1 MSRGRL
7 ILLAAAA
14 LLLLGGAAVWQR
26 LAAERDGSA
35 PLERGTAALMKGDM
49 RTARVE
55 LMNAIK
61 VDPRSVAARMAQAR
75 VLVALGDGAGAQA
88 ELVRVRQLGGSIGK
102 TRAPMAQALLLQGD
116 ADAAL
121 RELRAGDIPAED
133 AALAERVE
141 GEASAA
147 KGDMAAAAA
156 AFDGALR
163 LAPRDPATWIAAGR
177 FRLAIGDQAGAIGA
191 ADGAV
196 AIDPNNA
203 RALTLRG
210 ELTRDQYGLKAALP
224 WFERALAASP
234 DDMSALTAYAATL
247 AELGEASRMLSVTRR
262 ILALDPGN
270 ARAWMMQ
277 AVMAARAGRDDLARA
292 LLDRTQGRLDGEPAT
307 MLLRGVLQLEEGNA
321 VLAVEAL
328 APLVAQQPE
337 NRAARALLGRAYLAG
352 GDYGAAAAALAP
364 LVAQRDADPY
374 VLTLAARVQEQLG
387 NRRMAQDMLA
397 RAAWPQ
403 RPATD
408 IFASAQDAGLAAGAP
423 PPSFATAWDN
433 IPYIRAMLRSG
444 RASEAVDRAALVARA
459 NPGAPAAQIVLGDAL
474 DAAGRFTEAT
484 EAYEQAA
491 NIRFGRDVALR
502 LAAAWGKAG
511 NPARGVQVMRLYL
524 AQNPNDI
531 VAQRLAAAVAMQA
544 QDWRGALRLLKA
556 IEAQIGG
563 QDALLM
569 TDLARA
575 SLETGDGAAARA
587 YAAHAY
593 RLLPMS
599 PATADI
605 FGWTLLRTGRGNQ
618 QAIDL
623 LEKAAALAPGHPTLQ
638 LHLGQAYA
646 AMGRRGEAKL
656 ALARAAAVPG
666 FAEQRQA
673 REALAAL

>member
-7 ILLAAAA
+7 ILLAAVA
-14 LLLLGGAAVWQR
+14 LLLLGGAAAWQR
-26 LAAERDGSA
+26 RAAERDGSA

-61 VDPRSVAARMAQAR
+61 ADPRSVPARMAQAR

-88 ELVRVRQLGGSIGK
+88 ELVRVRQLGGSVGA

-133 AALAERVE
+133 AALAQRVE
-141 GEASAA
+141 GEVNAA

-156 AFDGALR
+156 AFDEAVR
-163 LAPRDPATWIAAGR
+163 LAPRDPATWTAAGR
-177 FRLAIGDQAGAIGA
+177 FRLAIGDQAGAIAA
-191 ADGAV
+191 ADRAV
-196 AIDPNNA
+196 AIDPNNVQ
-203 RALTLRG
+203 ALTLRG

-224 WFERALAASP
+224 WFEHALAASP
-234 DDMSALTAYAATL
+234 DDISALTAYAATL

-270 ARAWMMQ
+270 ARAWVMQ

-337 NRAARALLGRAYLAG
+337 NRAARALLGRAYFTG

-364 LVAQRDADPY
+364 LVVQRDADPY

-403 RPATD
+403 RAATD
-408 IFASAQDAGLAAGAP
+408 IFVGMQDAGLAAGAP
-423 PPSFATAWDN
+423 PPSFATARDN
-433 IPYIRAMLRSG
+433 IPYIRALLRG
-444 RASEAVDRAALVARA
+444 GLAGEAVDRAALLARA
-459 NPGAPAAQIVLGDAL
+459 NPGAPAAHIVLGDAL
-474 DAAGRFTEAT
+474 DAAGRFTEAAR
-484 EAYEQAA
+484 AYEKAA

-502 LAAAWGKAG
+502 LSAAWGKAG
-511 NPARGVQVMRLYL
+511 DPARGVQVMRLYF
-524 AQNPNDI
+524 AQNPADI
-531 VAQRLAAAVAMQA
+531 EAQRLGAAVAMQA

-556 IEAQIGG
+556 IEAQTGG

-575 SLETGDGAAARA
+575 SLEAGDMAVARA

-593 RLLPMS
+593 RLLPMN

-605 FGWTLLRTGRGNQ
+605 FGWTLLRTGQGSQ

-623 LEKAAALAPGHPTLQ
+623 LEKAVALAPGHPALQ

-666 FAEQRQA
+666 FADRRQA
-673 REALAAL
+673 QEALAAL